1 MATQFKFPDVG
12 EGIQEGEIVEWLVK
26 EGDSVK
32 EDQNIV
38 KVETDKAVVELP
50 SPVSGKILKIYHKQG
65 DTVKVG
71 EALVD
76 IGASGEKVAAAPK
89 VEVPKKKAKGQSVVG
104 ELEEAEDEEDSNCK
118 GGICKPPELANM
130 KPTNKVKA
138 MPAVR
143 KLAKEKGIDL
153 SKVKGS
159 GKDGKILKAD
169 LESTPKVE
177 AKPAKVKVTK
187 KYDMWGYVDRKPLKG
202 MRKAIAENMMKQAAL
217 PLVTHMDEADAT
229 RLYKLRTREKKKVP
243 EGVKLTFLP
252 FIIKAVVLALKKHP
266 ILNTSLEEDTIIYKK
281 YFNIG
286 IAVATEDGLIVP
298 VIKGADK
305 KSIIDIAKEIQT
317 LAQKARDRKLDLMD
331 LKGST
336 FTITNV
342 GSIGGLFATPIP
354 NPGDAAILAL
364 GRMYDK
370 PHVVGK
376 KIKAIRERKSLPMS
390 LTFDHRILDGAH
402 AALFVNS
409 IKEYLE
415 DPDFL
420 MLGLA

>member
-1 MATQFKFPDVG
+1 MQFKFPDVG

-26 EGDSVK
+26 EGDTVK

-38 KVETDKAVVELP
+38 KVETDKAVVDLP
-50 SPVSGKILKIYHKQG
+50 APASGKILKIYHKQG
-65 DTVKVG
+65 ETVKVG

-76 IGASGEKVAAAPK
+76 ISTSGEKVTAAPK
-89 VEVPKKKAKGQSVVG
+89 VETKKVKGQSVVG
-104 ELEEAEDEEDSNCK
+104 ELEEAEEECE
-118 GGICKPPELANM
+118 GGICKVPELANM
-130 KPTNKVKA
+130 KPTSKVKA

-159 GKDGKILKAD
+159 GKDGRILKKD
-169 LESTPKVE
+169 LETAPKIE
-177 AKPAKVKVTK
+177 SKPSKIQVTK

-202 MRKAIAENMMKQAAL
+202 MRKAIAVNMTKQAAL
-217 PLVTHMDEADAT
+217 PLVTHMDEIDST
-229 RLYKLRTREKKKVP
+229 RLYKLRTKEKKKVP
-243 EGVKLTFLP
+243 AGVKLTYLP

-266 ILNTSLEEDTIIYKK
+266 ILNTSLEGDTIIYKK

-317 LAQKARDRKLDLMD
+317 LAKKARDRKLDLMD

-342 GSIGGLFATPIP
+342 GSIGGLFSTPIP

-364 GRMYDK
+364 GRMHSK
-370 PHVVGK
+370 AVVTGN
-376 KIKAIRERKSLPMS
+376 KIKSIRERKSLPIS